1 MDEPRQKT
9 GIIYCRVSSKEQVDG
24 TSLETQERYSIN
36 YAKQNNIEV
45 LGTYIEKGE
54 SAKTTNRTEFQKAI
68 AFCGKK
74 KNSIDYFVV
83 YKIDR
88 FSRNNYDHE
97 TMRAVLKGYGTQLR
111 SVSEPITETPSGK
124 FMESVMAARAEF
136 DNNDRSERSKDGML
150 ARLREGFWVWQAPLG
165 YYRPVSGSNIVPE
178 PTTAP
183 YIRLAFEEYAKRKI
197 SYDSLA
203 TFLSERGF
211 RTKSG
216 KKVYA
221 QLLEKILKNPL
232 YCGIV
237 DKWGQKFPR
246 LPEPIISEEL
256 FKQCQAGKSKS
267 RFDHRRV
274 NNPDFPLRRS
284 MCLKCRGSLT
294 GSYSRGNGG
303 RYPYYHH
310 HKQGGCSEAKYIPK
324 ESLEQL
330 FMEYLAEISPGLKYE
345 KLFKQ
350 IVMDIW
356 RSNYKKFNETN
367 DEVRKQVEGLES
379 QRLKIFDLHR
389 TGKYTD
395 EEFFEQKGIIT
406 NQIKE
411 KELLLQDNRVEE
423 FDMDEALTY
432 CFNFVRD
439 SAKSWADLRPELKPR
454 FQNQIFEEK
463 LQFDGKKFGTIK
475 MSPVYAINKEYGGK
489 KSNLA
494 APTGFEP
501 VLHE

>member
-1 MDEPRQKT
+1 MDEQGQKT

-24 TSLETQERYSIN
+24 TSLETQERYCLN
-36 YAKQNNIEV
+36 YAKQNDIKV
-45 LGTYIEKGE
+45 LGIYIEKGE
-54 SAKTTNRTEFQKAI
+54 SAKTTHRTEFQKAI
-68 AFCGKK
+68 TFCGKK
-74 KNSIDYFVV
+74 KNSVDYFIV

-88 FSRNNYDHE
+88 FSRKNYDHE
-97 TMRAVLKGYGTQLR
+97 VTRALLSGYGTQLR
-111 SVSEPITETPSGK
+111 SVSEPITETPAGK

-150 ARLREGFWVWQAPLG
+150 ARLREGFWVWKAPMG
-165 YYRPVSGSNIVPE
+165 YYRLTTGSNIIPD
-178 PTTAP
+178 PDIAP
-183 YIRLAFEEYAKRKI
+183 YIRLAFEEYAKQRI

-211 RTKSG
+211 RTRGG
-216 KKVYA
+216 KKIYP

-232 YCGIV
+232 YCGIM
-237 DKWGQKFPR
+237 DKWNYKFPR
-246 LPEPIISEEL
+246 LPEPIISEGL
-256 FKQCQAGKSKS
+256 FNQCQSGKIKS

-284 MCLKCRGSLT
+284 ICIKCQGPLT

-330 FMEYLAEISPGLKYE
+330 FMEHLTEISPGLKYE

-350 IVMDIW
+350 IVMEIW
-356 RSNYKKFNETN
+356 RSNYKKF
-367 DEVRKQVEGLES
+367 DEANGEMRRQIEGLEL
-379 QRLKIFDLHR
+379 QRQKVFDLHR
-389 TGKYTD
+389 TGKYND
-395 EEFFEQKGIIT
+395 DEFFEQKEII
-406 NQIKE
+406 NQKLME
-411 KELLLQDNRVEE
+411 KTKLLQDNRVEE
-423 FDMDEALTY
+423 FDMDDALTH

-439 SAKSWADLRPELKPR
+439 SARTWANLKPELKPR

-463 LQFDGKKFGTIK
+463 LRFDGKKFGTIK
-475 MSPVYAINKEYGGK
+475 MSPVYAINREYGGK
-489 KSNLA
+489 KSKLA
-494 APTGFEP
+494 EYS
-501 VLHE
+501 